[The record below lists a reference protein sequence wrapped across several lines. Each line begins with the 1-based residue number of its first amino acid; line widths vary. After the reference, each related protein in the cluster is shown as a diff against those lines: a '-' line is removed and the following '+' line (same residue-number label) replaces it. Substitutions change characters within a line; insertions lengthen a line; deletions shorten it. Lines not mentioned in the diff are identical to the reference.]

1 MRAKFIFAIL
11 AGILFCTVSTLE
23 VPELLRLAD
32 DTSNDFP
39 VAGVH
44 EAAPV
49 AVEAQTRL
57 GGVPPLAETAAPRPV
72 LNARFQSRGFEPTV
86 DDFLHSLCV
95 LRT

>member
-1 MRAKFIFAIL
+1 VRAKFIFAIL

-23 VPELLRLAD
+23 IPELLRLAD

-39 VAGVH
+39 VSGIQ
-44 EAAPV
+44 EAVPV
-49 AVEAQTRL
+49 AVEAQARS
-57 GGVPPLAETAAPRPV
+57 GGVVPLPETAELCPA
-72 LNARFQSRGFEPTV
+72 LNARLQSRGFEPTV

>member
-1 MRAKFIFAIL
+1 VRAKLIFAIL

-39 VAGVH
+39 VVSVQKVTPFAAKAQVRTRSL
-44 EAAPV
+44 AAP
-49 AVEAQTRL
+49 
-57 GGVPPLAETAAPRPV
+57 PETAAPRTA
-72 LNARFQSRGFEPTV
+72 LNGRFQSRGFASTV
-86 DDFLHSLCV
+86 DDFLHSLCT